1 MVIEKCYIESFGC
14 FKDKSFDFSKGI
26 NIIYGENEKGKSTI
40 AAFIRFVLYGFS
52 KKAERERYFPLD
64 ISFASGSIDIDTG
77 EKKITLSRTCK
88 GAKETVKAINPLT
101 GLAIEEFCV
110 KNAGELLTGATRSAF
125 EKTLFTPQKQMEI
138 NADEDIN
145 SKLRSFVNTGSEE
158 INLDKV
164 RKKLDNI
171 RALYYHV
178 KENGGPLYDLK
189 KERDRLYYE
198 LEMSKAIFGD
208 YEICLKEYRKLGSEK
223 RELEI
228 EIEKTSLLFEKQKK
242 YQTYKRL
249 SEIKEKK
256 EQLEN
261 ISLKL
266 ENARKEITFDGR
278 EISLDDISKMQKKY
292 ELLIAMEKE
301 LLQEESLL
309 QELYERKSEFEKTK
323 QKLLEISDD
332 INFVQ
337 SENDK
342 IKNKTKKS
350 RMTGFL
356 LCILGVFSVSLCL
369 LNPYFSFVSAV
380 FITLGLV
387 FVLKKNKSQGNKIF
401 EKYKVTSLNSLL
413 EQKAMLSGNLK
424 ALDYIEN
431 DIENKVS
438 KINDIEE
445 GSEKIREDTKKDL
458 KKFLKDEGYD
468 YSLLISDIK
477 IKVLEFD
484 ELKSR
489 KAVLEEGYKLISK
502 DFNISD
508 IDNIKD
514 FESFDENCQKED
526 TEIVDESV
534 LNKKRDSLASLTE
547 KMLIKKNELD
557 NIYSGKELPSQIL
570 EKINDTDIKI
580 KKMEENYKS
589 VRLAIEVL
597 EKAEEEIKNTFAPI
611 LNQKASD
618 LISDLSNGKY
628 EKMFID
634 ENYNITLN
642 CNGKDYPGFYL
653 SSGMRDMVFFSVRT
667 AVSNLVFSQNMPMFF
682 DDSFVYIDDERLSK
696 IGEFINILGKSRQI
710 LIFTCQK
717 RELNIIKSDKII
729 ML

>member
-52 KKAERERYFPLD
+52 KKAERERYFPFD

-88 GAKETVKAINPLT
+88 GARETVKAINPLT
-101 GLAIEEFCV
+101 GLVIEEFCV

-145 SKLRSFVNTGSEE
+145 SKLRSLVNTGSEE

-164 RKKLDNI
+164 RKKLDSI
-171 RALYYHV
+171 RSLYYHV

-189 KERDRLYYE
+189 RERDRLYYE
-198 LEMSKAIFGD
+198 LEKSKSLFKD
-208 YEICLKEYRKLGSEK
+208 YETCLKEYRKLDSEK
-223 RELEI
+223 RELET
-228 EIEKTSLLFEKQKK
+228 EVEKTSLLFEKQKK
-242 YQTYKRL
+242 YQKYKRL
-249 SEIKEKK
+249 SEINKK
-256 EQLEN
+256 REQLEN
-261 ISLKL
+261 IALKL
-266 ENARKEITFDGR
+266 ENKRKEIIFDGR
-278 EISLDDISKMQKKY
+278 ELSLDDISKMQKKY
-292 ELLIAMEKE
+292 GFLKTSEKE
-301 LLQEESLL
+301 LLQEEALL
-309 QELYERKSEFEKTK
+309 QELYERKSEFENAK

-332 INFVQ
+332 INSVQ
-337 SENDK
+337 IENDK
-342 IKNKTKKS
+342 VKAKTKKS
-350 RMTGFL
+350 RIIGFL
-356 LCILGVFSVSLCL
+356 LCGLGAVTLFLCL
-369 LNPYFSFVSAV
+369 LNPYFSFISAV

-387 FVLKKNKSQGNKIF
+387 FVLRKNKVEDNKIF
-401 EKYKVTSLNSLL
+401 EKYKSTSLNDLL
-413 EQKAMLSGNLK
+413 EQKAMLLGNLK

-438 KINDIEE
+438 KINDIKEE
-445 GSEKIREDTKKDL
+445 SAKIKENIKEDL
-458 KKFLKDEGYD
+458 KKFFKDENYD

-484 ELKSR
+484 ELKKR
-489 KAVLEEGYKLISK
+489 KAVIEEGYRLISK
-502 DFNISD
+502 DFNVSD
-508 IDNIKD
+508 IEIKD
-514 FESFDENCQKED
+514 FENFDENSYKEY
-526 TEIVDESV
+526 TEIADESV
-534 LNKKRDSLASLTE
+534 LNKKRDSLALLTE

-557 NIYSGKELPSQIL
+557 NIYFGRELPSQIL

-580 KKMEENYKS
+580 KEMEQNYKS

-597 EKAEEEIKNTFAPI
+597 EKAEEEIKNTFAPV
-611 LNQKASD
+611 LNQKASN

-634 ENYNITLN
+634 ENYNITLKDS
-642 CNGKDYPGFYL
+642 GKDYPGIYL
-653 SSGMRDMVFFSVRT
+653 STGMIDMVFFCVRA
-667 AVSNLVFSQNMPMFF
+667 AVSNLVFSESMPMFF
-682 DDSFVYIDDERLSK
+682 DDSFVYIDDERLSL
-696 IGEFINILGKSRQI
+696 IGEFINTLGKHSQI